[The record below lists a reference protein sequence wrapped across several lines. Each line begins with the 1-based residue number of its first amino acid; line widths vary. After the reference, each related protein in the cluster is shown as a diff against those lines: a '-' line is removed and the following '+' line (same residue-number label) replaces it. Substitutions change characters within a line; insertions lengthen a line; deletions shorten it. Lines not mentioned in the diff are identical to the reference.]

1 MFRGKIPC
9 IKYRHLFVTHCDEKR
24 NIFIQLNRENVT
36 SNLGKVSSWRVLA
49 NVVRWVRLES
59 RGTMWSELRR
69 CPRIKDD
76 IWRRERTRRAVRAAR
91 KRPDRDCEYVRRAR
105 ERARPS
111 ASPRPRRFY
120 LVNCAREH
128 ERLATP
134 PPPPFARGNGCT
146 YRERQMLNKRA
157 LVKYW

>member
-36 SNLGKVSSWRVLA
+36 SNLGKVSLWRVLA

-59 RGTMWSELRR
+59 RSTMWKSELRR

-105 ERARPS
+105 ERARPAS
-111 ASPRPRRFY
+111 ASHNSFCARPPRPSAAAIRRS
-120 LVNCAREH
+120 R
-128 ERLATP
+128 
-134 PPPPFARGNGCT
+134 RGIC
-146 YRERQMLNKRA
+146 
-157 LVKYW
+157 VKA